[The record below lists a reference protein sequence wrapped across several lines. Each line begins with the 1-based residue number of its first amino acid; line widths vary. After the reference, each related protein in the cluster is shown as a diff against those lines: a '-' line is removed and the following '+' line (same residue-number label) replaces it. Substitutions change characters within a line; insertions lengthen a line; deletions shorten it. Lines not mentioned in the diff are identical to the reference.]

1 MIGQSLC
8 LVVVPLPGNA
18 VADAATGVGGIAVVA
33 GDDVAMEMKDG
44 LAGGLTAIHA
54 QVIAIGLVTIVNH
67 LTGGTDNIGEMRLFL
82 DAEVP
87 IIQTMSLANDQ
98 AMSGGNGV
106 SIFHDPK
113 MLVTVPDFGR
123 GYHPKGVEHGLRVV
137 QEGSGIVFGF
147 LNFDKV
153 GAKPQGLNEG
163 LMKFLGPIA
172 VQEVTYDMS
181 QIASLEEVFKEF
193 GLEMADLV

>member
-18 VADAATGVGGIAVVA
+18 VADAASGVGGIAVVA
-33 GDDVAMEMKDG
+33 GDDVAMKMKDG
-44 LAGGLTAIHA
+44 LAGGLAAVHA
-54 QVIAIGLVTIVNH
+54 QVIAIGMVTSVNH

-87 IIQTMSLANDQ
+87 IIQTMFLANDQ

-113 MLVTVPDFGR
+113 MLVRVPDFGS

-137 QEGSGIVFGF
+137 QEGFVIVLGF
-147 LNFDKV
+147 LNFFVVNVQSYSVCFFLILKSYSKMKL
-153 GAKPQGLNEG
+153 AEG
-163 LMKFLGPIA
+163 R
-172 VQEVTYDMS
+172 S
-181 QIASLEEVFKEF
+181 
-193 GLEMADLV
+193 

>member
-1 MIGQSLC
+1 MIEQSLS
-8 LVVVPLPGNA
+8 LVVVPLPGDA
-18 VADAATGVGGIAVVA
+18 VADATAWVGGIAVVA

-44 LAGGLTAIHA
+44 LAGGLAAVHT
-54 QVIAIGLVTIVNH
+54 QVIAIGLVTSVNH

-87 IIQTMSLANDQ
+87 IIQTMFLANDQ

-106 SIFHDPK
+106 SVFHDPK
-113 MLVTVPDFGR
+113 MFVTVPDFGR

-137 QEGSGIVFGF
+137 QEGSGIVFDF

-153 GAKPQGLNEG
+153 GTKTQGLNEG
-163 LMKFLGPIA
+163 LMIFLGPIA
-172 VQEVTYDMS
+172 VQEVTNGMT